1 MAPLCGT
8 DLKIGDTCVQITP
21 HIVNVQPIAGN
32 AVNVTAV
39 DHALNKQLDLE
50 VQEKRVLRVKEGQ
63 CLVLSQFRKMAEICA
78 CL

>member
-1 MAPLCGT
+1 MNIT
-8 DLKIGDTCVQITP
+8 D
-21 HIVNVQPIAGN
+21 
-32 AVNVTAV
+32 V

>member
-1 MAPLCGT
+1 MNIT
-8 DLKIGDTCVQITP
+8 D
-21 HIVNVQPIAGN
+21 
-32 AVNVTAV
+32 V

-63 CLVLSQFRKMAEICA
+63 CLVLSQFHKMAKICA